1 MIKDCIQALFSG
13 EDLSFDVAGAAMN
26 EIMDGVATPAQFGA
40 FVSALRCKGETPD
53 EIAGMAQVMRS
64 KSLRVEC
71 DYPVL
76 DTCGTGGDGSNS
88 FNISTAAAFVAA
100 GLGIKVAKHGNRAMS
115 GSSGSADVLEAL
127 GAKIDL
133 GPKSVERCLSETGFG
148 FMFAQRF
155 HPSMKFAA
163 GPRKE
168 IGIRTV
174 FNILGPLTNPAQSKF
189 QLIGVSDPEIGLK
202 MIQVLRILES
212 QHAIVVHGDDGLDEL
227 SLSGRTRV
235 WELKDGSITEYY
247 VTPADLG
254 LPVVDNADIKIDS
267 PGESAKLLE
276 KVLSGDDTPAKYLVL
291 ANAGA
296 ALLAAN
302 RTESLIDGV
311 NLAKQSIDTG
321 SATKI
326 LESFIKL
333 SNTLD

>member
-1 MIKDCIQALFSG
+1 
-13 EDLSFDVAGAAMN
+13 
-26 EIMDGVATPAQFGA
+26 
-40 FVSALRCKGETPD
+40 
-53 EIAGMAQVMRS
+53 
-64 KSLRVEC
+64 
-71 DYPVL
+71 
-76 DTCGTGGDGSNS
+76 
-88 FNISTAAAFVAA
+88 
-100 GLGIKVAKHGNRAMS
+100 
-115 GSSGSADVLEAL
+115 
-127 GAKIDL
+127 
-133 GPKSVERCLSETGFG
+133 
-148 FMFAQRF
+148 
-155 HPSMKFAA
+155 
-163 GPRKE
+163 
-168 IGIRTV
+168 
-174 FNILGPLTNPAQSKF
+174 
-189 QLIGVSDPEIGLK
+189 

>member
-40 FVSALRCKGETPD
+40 FVSALGCKGETPD

-202 MIQVLRILES
+202 MIQVLHQLHLKMG
-212 QHAIVVHGDDGLDEL
+212 QNLTVLGKMLLDL
-227 SLSGRTRV
+227 RV
-235 WELKDGSITEYY
+235 
-247 VTPADLG
+247 
-254 LPVVDNADIKIDS
+254 
-267 PGESAKLLE
+267 
-276 KVLSGDDTPAKYLVL
+276 
-291 ANAGA
+291 
-296 ALLAAN
+296 
-302 RTESLIDGV
+302 
-311 NLAKQSIDTG
+311 
-321 SATKI
+321 
-326 LESFIKL
+326 
-333 SNTLD
+333 

>member
-40 FVSALRCKGETPD
+40 FVSALGCKGETPD